1 MDWNKE
7 ARKVLKAELA
17 RRGVGYK
24 VLAAKLEEMGIRETE
39 RSIANKLS
47 RGTFSFA
54 FFLKCMKALGSN
66 AVTISLP
73 K

>member
-17 RRGVGYK
+17 RHGVGYK
-24 VLAAKLEEMGIRETE
+24 VLVAKLEDIGLHETE

-54 FFLKCMKALGSN
+54 FFLKCVKALGGD